1 MVGSTGK
8 RYGEEFKLMILE
20 MHKKGKTIRELSSE
34 YKISPHTIS
43 YWKNQKKREMKVKYK
58 NDTVKYDE
66 IQSLKI
72 ELSEKEKQIKDQAE
86 EIKPRTDV
94 EEQTGRN
101 VDGNIVVDNPEAL
114 KKWNELSKDTR
125 DLLKLMNMNETNWN
139 NMLPKQRESELNCL
153 S

>member
-8 RYGEEFKLMILE
+8 RDGEEFKLMIVE
-20 MHKKGKTIRELSSE
+20 RHKRGITIRELSSE

-86 EIKPRTDV
+86 EI
-94 EEQTGRN
+94 E
-101 VDGNIVVDNPEAL
+101 IL
-114 KKWNELSKDTR
+114 KKVYAI
-125 DLLKLMNMNETNWN
+125 LM
-139 NMLPKQRESELNCL
+139 KK
-153 S
+153 

>member
-1 MVGSTGK
+1 MAGSTGK

-86 EIKPRTDV
+86 EI
-94 EEQTGRN
+94 E
-101 VDGNIVVDNPEAL
+101 IL
-114 KKWNELSKDTR
+114 KKVYAI
-125 DLLKLMNMNETNWN
+125 LM
-139 NMLPKQRESELNCL
+139 KK
-153 S
+153 

>member
-43 YWKNQKKREMKVKYK
+43 YWKNQKKREMKVKY
-58 NDTVKYDE
+58 DE

-72 ELSEKEKQIKDQAE
+72 ELSEKDRQIKDQAE
-86 EIKPRTDV
+86 EI
-94 EEQTGRN
+94 E
-101 VDGNIVVDNPEAL
+101 IL
-114 KKWNELSKDTR
+114 KKVYAI
-125 DLLKLMNMNETNWN
+125 LM
-139 NMLPKQRESELNCL
+139 KK
-153 S
+153 